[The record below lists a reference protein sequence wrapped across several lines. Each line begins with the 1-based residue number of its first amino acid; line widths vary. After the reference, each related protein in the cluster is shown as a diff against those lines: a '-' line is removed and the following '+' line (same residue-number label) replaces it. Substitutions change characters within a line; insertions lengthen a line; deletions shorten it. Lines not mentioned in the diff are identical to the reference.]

1 MGKRVEVASS
11 ITKNF
16 MDAKISVLSAFLD
29 DKDLPTLLANGKPN
43 GTLDAKLKQI
53 YLSSNNSFV
62 RVVVTD
68 KTGTIIDTYPFY
80 LQSQNLNIS
89 ERDYFK
95 VPAETGKVFITDL
108 VKPKSQGIGP
118 SVLISFPITDDNG
131 KFLGILLGSIDTSE
145 LQKRLE
151 TLNSDDIGSF
161 SVTDSKGNYILNPD
175 PQDVVA
181 IAPPGS
187 FSMKALSGESGAEIA
202 YGRDGVLK
210 FAAYDKID
218 TYGWGIVAS
227 QPLSSALKMYSL
239 MSFAAF
245 LFFIMATVGSV
256 TLVMF
261 LRKNK

>member
-1 MGKRVEVASS
+1 MVSFLWLLGVFIIGSLVLQTVYHSFQKIILDEMGKRVEVASS

-95 VPAETGKVFITDL
+95 VRLAER
-108 VKPKSQGIGP
+108 
-118 SVLISFPITDDNG
+118 
-131 KFLGILLGSIDTSE
+131 SE
-145 LQKRLE
+145 
-151 TLNSDDIGSF
+151 I
-161 SVTDSKGNYILNPD
+161 
-175 PQDVVA
+175 
-181 IAPPGS
+181 
-187 FSMKALSGESGAEIA
+187 
-202 YGRDGVLK
+202 
-210 FAAYDKID
+210 
-218 TYGWGIVAS
+218 
-227 QPLSSALKMYSL
+227 
-239 MSFAAF
+239 
-245 LFFIMATVGSV
+245 
-256 TLVMF
+256 
-261 LRKNK
+261 